1 MAETDP
7 GDLTVAELR
16 DAIADVDDSATL
28 ESMLESERDGKDR
41 KTAKDAIQSRLD
53 EVGDESPVPE
63 SLDDV
68 EATTEEIRET
78 IREELDSV
86 NDSIVDALTQF
97 LKTPQRANVYVQ
109 TVGDGARKQDL
120 PDSTGLNADRVEEI
134 LDELRDEGL
143 VEHTGGGNYRA
154 TKPRDAL
161 RNLRDR
167 LNELIESETGERVGG
182 RKEFSPDW
190 LPYRVVFE
198 SKDDEDV

>member
-167 LNELIESETGERVGG
+167 LNELIESETEERVGG